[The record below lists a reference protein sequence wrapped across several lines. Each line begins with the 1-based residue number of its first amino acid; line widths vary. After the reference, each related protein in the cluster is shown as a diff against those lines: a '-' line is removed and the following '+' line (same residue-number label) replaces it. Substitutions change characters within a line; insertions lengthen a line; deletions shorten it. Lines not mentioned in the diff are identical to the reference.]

1 MMIRPRIK
9 ASVPIGRARSRAVVH
24 VLTAMLAAFACAGP
38 GLRAQAVEPPES
50 KSVIDVAVFWTPT
63 AGAHLRGPAATRAE
77 IDRMIA
83 GTNQAYEDSG
93 VHQRLS
99 LVLAQQVEFEETDP
113 DLIRPRARAEA
124 LILPQ
129 TMRWLTSPDDG
140 RLDDIHDLRD
150 EFGADICVLLIGNLP
165 YAGTAAAVEAGAS
178 SAFALVGAGT
188 GIAGFARQLG
198 HLQGLRGDR
207 YSECSPDGVCPSGA
221 TAYGYG
227 YVNQRA
233 FETDA
238 RESSRWLTIM
248 ATDAQ
253 CTANGVDCR
262 RLLRFS
268 NPDQVYPDPGGDAL
282 GVAGRANAVRRLNER
297 RKAVESFRL
306 GPAGP
311 TLSVAPAITPVTE
324 GTAAVFTVTLDKT
337 APYTLDVPV
346 EVKGVGASLLG
357 TPPTSLVIPPGI
369 TRATLKV
376 PTDQDAVASKS
387 GTVTV
392 ILKDG
397 WGYTPGE
404 LASASVTV
412 YDQGPVVGA
421 GSLAAPGQVAVP
433 QVQESGL
440 HALTVSWSEPDTATV
455 VGTAYDL
462 QYRKAGAEDW
472 SDGPQNR
479 SGTTAEILGLDG
491 DTNYQVRV
499 RARNAALAGPWSEPA
514 EGTTALLLG
523 TLTVGA
529 LSPEARGFWGYQ
541 RTLNSSSNSFGQLTP
556 ASFTYHGV
564 EYRIRILAMFQGR
577 RALGSAYHSRA
588 IDIYLLDHPLPD
600 GWVLRIDRTRLP
612 VSEGYRLDLGRVGKK
627 VIWPDPGVSLSLGQT
642 YTVALSREPSAEK
655 DEEFDP
661 GTPLT
666 VEMSDLPRMHNGT
679 APFTFRLRFSE
690 DIDIQS
696 EAFQNGVFEL
706 SGGTVTAA
714 SQTSWLSNQGWEITV
729 QPTGPG
735 PASVAIPGNRACGTP
750 GAICTATGKKLAA
763 RAMATVPG
771 PAVSAQPVATIAAV
785 AGSVTEGSPA
795 SFTVTLST
803 AAPTDLTVPVS
814 VTGGGSF
821 LAGTPPASV
830 AFASGETTA
839 TLSVPTDGDSVV
851 EADSTVTATVAGSA
865 ASASVTVLDDDTAA
879 FTVSADPAS
888 VIEGETATLT
898 VAISNGVTFA
908 TDQLIPLAVS
918 GSASLADYADVP
930 HVLTLPA
937 GASLVE
943 FSLQTTVDH
952 IEEETE
958 TVTVTASRAG
968 SPIGSATVSVVSYSH
983 DATLSALSLSG
994 IDIGPFS
1001 SGTLSYRASV
1011 EQSVDATTVTATA
1024 SHPRA
1029 TVSIEPGPDV
1039 SLAEGANGIAVT
1051 VTAEDGKTTATYVVA
1066 VTRHGPPEASIAAGS
1081 GSVPEGTPASFT
1093 VSLIR
1098 AARETVNV
1106 SLLVSETGS
1115 LLAGSPPA
1123 SVAIPAGSTSASLSL
1138 PTDQNDIAERDSKVT
1153 VVISAG
1159 EGYVVS
1165 EASSARITVE
1175 DDESRRAPS
1184 EGPAKM
1190 DAPTVYD
1197 AGLNALTVTWAEPE
1211 PFDPRITAYDLQ
1223 YRKSEEANWT
1233 DGPEN
1238 QTRLRALIEGLEI
1251 DTNYQVRIRAR
1262 NVAFHGEWSEPTEC
1276 VTAFWVSTLT
1286 VGAMGAP
1293 GSTTR
1298 LQYQGFQGLRILF
1311 GEMTG
1316 WTPIYDGVEYPI
1328 ETLAQFR
1335 GRRAGLGG
1343 SHGSAL
1349 DLHTTVQAMPDN
1361 WILRVDETRFAT
1373 NDAVRITLAKGS
1385 PQATEKLIWIEPDIS
1400 FAIGDRYEVALSRQP
1415 SAKKARN
1422 VGSGLPLSVAF
1433 DNLPET
1439 HDGATPFTVGVRF
1452 SEEVSLD
1459 HRDFG
1464 DGVLAVTA
1472 GTVQGARQRTQGSN
1486 LAWDITVQPAGNGTV
1501 QIAMSGDRNCD
1512 LPGAVC
1518 TAAGKK
1524 LSNSVEV
1531 RVLGPAALQLPT
1543 ATITS
1548 RASPVIEG
1556 MPAEFTVTLDRA
1568 ATEPLTVSVSTTESG
1583 AALSGTAPGSVTIAQ
1598 GQTSATLSLPTAAD
1612 SVVKADSLVTVA
1624 ISAGAGYLVGL
1635 PSSASVEVEDDDAPI
1650 FTVSADPQE
1659 IAEGETAVLTV
1670 AIADGVSFAEDQI
1683 IGLGV
1688 SGTASRP
1695 DYSGVPPW
1703 LTLAAGT
1710 SSVSVIVAASPDQEE
1725 EDAETLTVTAYL
1737 GDTAVGAIGS
1747 ATVTITSVSQ
1757 DATLSAL
1764 SLSRVDIGT
1773 FSGGVT
1779 DYSASVAGSVSST
1792 TVTATASHPGATVS
1806 IDPGP
1811 EASLDVGANEIVI
1824 TVTAEDGATSKTY
1837 TVTVTRAGLPV
1848 ATIAAG
1854 ATTVTEGT
1862 PASFTLSLD
1871 AAAPEALT
1879 VAVNVAE
1886 SGSVLS
1892 GTPPSSVAFAKGAT
1906 SATLSVP
1913 TSGDN
1918 VVEADGTVTATL
1930 VTGSGYSL
1938 GTDVLATVA
1947 VKDDDT
1953 ATFTVS
1959 AEPQT
1964 IAEGESATLTVAITN
1979 GVSFAVD
1986 QSVSLAVSGTAS
1998 ASDYTLVPTELTLA
2012 AGASSATAELTA
2024 SEDREE
2030 EEAET
2035 VTLTASRDGSAIG
2048 STTLTI
2054 TNVSQ
2059 DATLSGLSLSGI
2071 DIGEFSAV
2079 TTAYSAN
2086 VPHDVAST
2094 TVTATAAHPAATVAI
2109 QPAPGV
2115 SLAEGPNEITVTVTA
2130 EDGTTT
2136 RAYTVTVTR
2145 AGLPVATIAAGA
2157 TPVTEGTPAE
2167 FTLSLDAAAPEA
2179 LTVSVN
2185 VAESGS
2191 VLSGTPPSSVAF
2203 AKGATSATLSVPT
2216 AGDSVV
2222 EADGTVTATLIAG
2235 SGYSLGTDVLATVA
2249 VEDDDAATFTVTAE
2263 PQTIAEGE
2271 SATLTVAISNEVTFA
2286 QDQTISLV
2294 TSGTASASDYTGL
2307 PATLTLGVGASS
2319 ATALLTAAADQEEEA
2334 AETVTVTASHGGSAI
2349 GSATVTIESVSQDAT
2364 LSGLSLSGIDIGAFS
2379 STVTAYT
2386 ASVAHSVTATTVTA
2400 TATHSG
2406 ATVSIA
2412 PGPEVP
2418 LAEGANEIAV
2428 TVTAE
2433 NGTTT
2438 QTYTVM
2444 VTRSNLPVVSIAA
2457 VEDRVSEAEMGRFRI
2472 SRTGPIAEPL
2482 EVPVLFASSRS
2493 RRARTLTVRF
2503 VPGQRSVTR
2512 RVQNVDDTI
2521 VEDDVTVTW
2530 TLQAG
2535 EGYAVSGE
2543 RGSASLVFEENDVP
2557 EFAVTLEPGEIAEGE
2572 TATLTVAITNGV
2584 RFRAAQTI
2592 TLAASGTASASDYR
2606 GLPETLHLS
2615 AYGTSPRFSATA
2627 RLTAVADREQE
2638 AAETLTVTASHGG
2651 SAVGSATVTIMSVA
2665 RDATLSALSLSGID
2679 IGRFSAATTAYR
2691 TSVAH
2696 SVTTTTV
2703 TATATHPG
2711 ATVSIAPGPEVAL
2724 AEGANEIAV
2733 TVTAE
2738 DGTTTRTYTVTVT
2751 RSSLPVVS
2759 IVAVEERVSEAEQA
2773 RFRVSRTGPASEPLE
2788 VPVHFTSTRS
2798 SEVQNLTVRFAR
2810 GQRSVTERVEVGDD
2824 TIVEDDL
2831 TVTWTLQ
2838 AGEGYAVSED
2848 SVSASVVFEEND
2860 VPEFA
2865 VTLEPGEIAEGETAT
2880 LTVAITNG
2888 VRFRAAQTI
2897 ALAASGTATE
2907 SDYRGL
2913 PETLRLSAYG
2923 TSATFSATARL
2934 RAVADR
2940 EEEAAE
2946 TLTVTASHGGSVIG
2960 SATVTITSVSRDATL
2975 SGLSLSGVD
2984 IGRFSAAT
2992 TAYRASV
2999 AQSVTATTVTAT
3011 ASHSG
3016 ATVAI
3021 EPGAEVALAEGA
3033 NEITVRVTAEDG
3045 TTTRTYTVTVT
3056 RAGSSLTAQFL
3067 QLPAAHDGQA
3077 AFTFELRFSR
3087 EPSISFRTLRDT
3099 AFEVTGGTV
3108 RKAKRVVSGS
3118 NLRWAITVE
3127 PSSEADV
3134 VLTLPVTADCAA
3146 VGAICTAGGS
3156 KLAQAVSATVR
3167 GPQVEQAGFPLA
3179 RANSRPSG
3187 IWSDGETVWVADLED
3202 AKLYA
3207 YGRADGEREPGKDM
3221 ATEPG
3226 PMGLWSDGETLWVAG
3241 LEGGLRAHRLAD
3253 GARLAERDLALEGE
3267 EAPAGVWSDGET
3279 VWAAGWL
3286 GDRVRAY
3293 RLADGERL
3301 ASRDIPLKGENL
3313 MPVGLWSD
3321 GETLWVADWRER
3333 LYAYRLGDGR
3343 RVPQRDVEVSGTDAD
3358 PTGLWSG
3365 GGTLLWTGWEGR
3377 EVRAYRLPATGA
3389 GLAAE
3394 QARGHAGAPGGLP
3407 VIADPALGAA
3417 IRAALGKAPGET
3429 VSAGELAG
3437 LESLSA
3443 RNFGVRD
3450 LAGLEAATGLKELD
3464 LGFNPLADL
3473 RPLALLPALES
3484 LNLDGAALD
3493 LRPLAALAGL
3503 RRLSVRHNLLDDLQP
3518 LGALAG
3524 LTELDIGD
3532 NRIEDLRPLA
3542 GLPRLAVLRADR
3554 NGIADLWSLA
3564 SLTDLEVLELGTNE
3578 VRDLR
3583 PLAGLDRLR
3592 MLRLDRNRLAELHPL
3607 SGLRGLVDLGLAGNA
3622 IGSLGPI
3629 AGLDGLR
3636 RLDLRGSAVRD
3647 LRPLR
3652 SLASLVLVH
3661 VGGSRIEDLGPLD
3674 GLDGLTVAG
3683 QDDLAPPSVG
3693 DGVLQ
3698 RSGPLTH
3705 ERKPTPD

>member
-1 MMIRPRIK
+1 MMIRPRAK
-9 ASVPIGRARSRAVVH
+9 ASLPIDLARARAVVH
-24 VLTAMLAAFACAGP
+24 VLTALLAAFACAGP

-50 KSVIDVAVFWTPT
+50 ESVIDVAVFWTAN
-63 AGAHLRGPAATRAE
+63 AGGFLRGPAATRAE

-99 LVLAQQVEFEETDP
+99 LVLAQEVEFEETDP

-129 TMRWLTSPDDG
+129 TMRWLTNPGDG
-140 RLDDIHDLRD
+140 RLDDVHDLRD

-165 YAGTAAAVEAGAS
+165 YAGTVAAVEAGAS

-198 HLQGLRGDR
+198 YLQGVRGDR
-207 YSECSPDGVCPSGA
+207 YSECAPDGVCPSGA

-233 FETDA
+233 FETEA

-253 CTANGVDCR
+253 CTANAVDCQ

-282 GVAGRANAVRRLNER
+282 GVAGQANAARRLNER
-297 RKAVESFRL
+297 RQEVESFRL

-311 TLSVAPAITPVTE
+311 TLSVTPAITPVTE
-324 GTAAVFTVTLDKT
+324 GMAAVFTVTLDKT
-337 APYTLDVPV
+337 APYTLDVRV
-346 EVKGVGASLLG
+346 DVKGAGASLPG

-369 TRATLKV
+369 TRATLSV
-376 PTDQDAVASKS
+376 PTDQDAVAGKS

-412 YDQGPVVGA
+412 YDEGLVVGA
-421 GSLAAPGQVAVP
+421 GSSAAPGQVAVP

-440 HALTVSWSEPDTATV
+440 HALTVSWSEPDTGTV
-455 VGTAYDL
+455 IGTAYDL

-472 SDGPQNR
+472 SDGPQNLR
-479 SGTTAEILGLDG
+479 GTTVEIPGLDG

-514 EGTTALLLG
+514 EGTTALLLA

-529 LSPEARGFWGYQ
+529 LSPEPRGFWGYQ
-541 RTLNSSSNSFGQLTP
+541 RTVNSSSNAFGQLTP

-564 EYRIRILAMFQGR
+564 EYRIRILAMYQGR
-577 RALGSAYHSRA
+577 RALGNGYHSRA

-600 GWVLRIDRTRLP
+600 GWVLRIDGTRLP
-612 VSEGYRLDLGRVGKK
+612 VSEGYRLDLGRTGQK
-627 VIWPDPGVSLSLGQT
+627 VIWPDPGVPLSLGQT

-655 DEEFDP
+655 DEDFDP

-666 VEMSDLPRMHNGT
+666 VEMSGLPTRHNGT

-706 SGGTVTAA
+706 TGGTVTAA

-735 PASVAIPGNRACGTP
+735 SVSVAIPGNRACGTP
-750 GAICTATGKKLAA
+750 GAVCTATGKKLAA

-771 PAVSAQPVATIAAV
+771 PAVSAQPVATIAAA

-795 SFTVTLST
+795 VFTVTLSV

-821 LAGTPPASV
+821 LAGTPPTSV

-839 TLSVPTDGDSVV
+839 TLSVPTAGDSVV

-879 FTVSADPAS
+879 FAVSADPAS
-888 VIEGETATLT
+888 VIEGEAATLT

-918 GSASLADYADVP
+918 GSASLADYGDVP

-937 GASLVE
+937 GASSVE
-943 FSLQTTVDH
+943 FVLQTTVDH

-968 SPIGSATVSVVSYSH
+968 SPIGSATVSVISYSH

-1001 SGTLSYRASV
+1001 SGTLSYRAIV
-1011 EQSVDATTVTATA
+1011 QQSVDATTVTATA

-1029 TVSIEPGPDV
+1029 TVSIEPGPNV

-1051 VTAEDGKTTATYVVA
+1051 VTAEDGKTTATYVVV
-1066 VTRHGPPEASIAAGS
+1066 VTRHGPPEASIAASS
-1081 GSVPEGTPASFT
+1081 GSVPEGALASFT
-1093 VSLIR
+1093 VSLTR
-1098 AARETVNV
+1098 AARATLNV

-1138 PTDQNDIAERDSKVT
+1138 PTNQNDIAERDSKVT

-1159 EGYVVS
+1159 EGYVVG

-1197 AGLNALTVTWAEPE
+1197 AGLNALTVTWTEPD
-1211 PFDPRITAYDLQ
+1211 PFDPRITGYDLQ

-1233 DGPEN
+1233 DGPQN
-1238 QTRLRALIEGLEI
+1238 RTRLRAVIEGLEI

-1286 VGAMGAP
+1286 VGAMGVP
-1293 GSTTR
+1293 GSSTR

-1335 GRRAGLGG
+1335 GRRVGLGE

-1385 PQATEKLIWIEPDIS
+1385 PQATEKLIWIDPDIS
-1400 FAIGDRYEVALSRQP
+1400 FSIGDRYQVALSRQP
-1415 SAKKARN
+1415 SAEKARN
-1422 VGSGLPLSVAF
+1422 VGSGLPLTVAF
-1433 DNLPET
+1433 DSLPET
-1439 HDGATPFTVGVRF
+1439 HDGATPFTFGVRF
-1452 SEEVSLD
+1452 SEEVSLGYP
-1459 HRDFG
+1459 DFG

-1472 GTVQGARQRTQGSN
+1472 GTVQGARQRTQGSS
-1486 LAWDITVQPAGNGTV
+1486 LAWDITVQPAGNDTV
-1501 QIAMSGDRNCD
+1501 QIAMPGDRNCD

-1518 TAAGKK
+1518 TATGKK

-1531 RVLGPAALQLPT
+1531 RVRGPAALRFPE
-1543 ATITS
+1543 ATIAS

-1556 MPAEFTVTLDRA
+1556 TPAEFTVTLDRA
-1568 ATEPLTVSVSTTESG
+1568 ATEPLTISVRTTESG
-1583 AALSGTAPGSVTIAQ
+1583 TALSGAAPGSVTIAQ

-1612 SVVKADSLVTVA
+1612 SVVEADSVVTVA
-1624 ISAGAGYLVGL
+1624 ISAGTGYLVGL

-1659 IAEGETAVLTV
+1659 IAEGETAILTV

-1683 IGLGV
+1683 IGLSV
-1688 SGTASRP
+1688 SGTASRL

-1710 SSVSVIVAASPDQEE
+1710 RSVSASLAASPDREE
-1725 EDAETLTVTAYL
+1725 EATETVTVTAYL
-1737 GDTAVGAIGS
+1737 GDTGVGAIGS

-1764 SLSRVDIGT
+1764 SLSGVDIGT
-1773 FSGGVT
+1773 FSGEVT
-1779 DYSASVAGSVSST
+1779 GYTASVAGSVSST

-1837 TVTVTRAGLPV
+1837 TVTVTRTGLPV

-1854 ATTVTEGT
+1854 ATPVTEGT
-1862 PASFTLSLD
+1862 PAEFTLSLD

-1906 SATLSVP
+1906 SAPLSVP
-1913 TSGDN
+1913 TSGDS
-1918 VVEADGTVTATL
+1918 VVETDGTVTATL
-1930 VTGSGYSL
+1930 IAGSGYSL

-1947 VKDDDT
+1947 VEDDDA

-1964 IAEGESATLTVAITN
+1964 VAEGESATLTVAITN

-1998 ASDYTLVPTELTLA
+1998 ASDYTVVPTELTLA

-2024 SEDREE
+2024 SEDRDE
-2030 EEAET
+2030 EEAEA

-2054 TNVSQ
+2054 TNVSH
-2059 DATLSGLSLSGI
+2059 DATLSSLNLSGI
-2071 DIGEFSAV
+2071 DFGTFAAAK
-2079 TTAYSAN
+2079 TAYSA
-2086 VPHDVAST
+2086 
-2094 TVTATAAHPAATVAI
+2094 
-2109 QPAPGV
+2109 
-2115 SLAEGPNEITVTVTA
+2115 E
-2130 EDGTTT
+2130 
-2136 RAYTVTVTR
+2136 
-2145 AGLPVATIAAGA
+2145 
-2157 TPVTEGTPAE
+2157 
-2167 FTLSLDAAAPEA
+2167 
-2179 LTVSVN
+2179 
-2185 VAESGS
+2185 
-2191 VLSGTPPSSVAF
+2191 
-2203 AKGATSATLSVPT
+2203 
-2216 AGDSVV
+2216 
-2222 EADGTVTATLIAG
+2222 
-2235 SGYSLGTDVLATVA
+2235 
-2249 VEDDDAATFTVTAE
+2249 
-2263 PQTIAEGE
+2263 
-2271 SATLTVAISNEVTFA
+2271 
-2286 QDQTISLV
+2286 
-2294 TSGTASASDYTGL
+2294 
-2307 PATLTLGVGASS
+2307 
-2319 ATALLTAAADQEEEA
+2319 
-2334 AETVTVTASHGGSAI
+2334 
-2349 GSATVTIESVSQDAT
+2349 
-2364 LSGLSLSGIDIGAFS
+2364 
-2379 STVTAYT
+2379 
-2386 ASVAHSVTATTVTA
+2386 VAHSVTATTVTA
-2400 TATHSG
+2400 TATHSA

-2412 PGPEVP
+2412 PGPDVA
-2418 LAEGANEIAV
+2418 LAEGANEITV
-2428 TVTAE
+2428 TVTAADA
-2433 NGTTT
+2433 TTT
-2438 QTYTVM
+2438 QTYTVT
-2444 VTRSNLPVVSIAA
+2444 VTRRSLPVVSIVA
-2457 VEDRVSEAEMGRFRI
+2457 VEQRVSEAEMGRFRI
-2472 SRTGPIAEPL
+2472 SRTGPISEPL
-2482 EVPVLFASSRS
+2482 EVPVLFASSTS

-2535 EGYAVSGE
+2535 AGYAVSGE

-2606 GLPETLHLS
+2606 GLPETLRLS
-2615 AYGTSPRFSATA
+2615 AYGTSPRFSTTA

-2651 SAVGSATVTIMSVA
+2651 SAVGSATVTIESVSQ
-2665 RDATLSALSLSGID
+2665 DATLSALSLSGVD
-2679 IGRFSAATTAYR
+2679 MGGFSAATTAYR
-2691 TSVAH
+2691 TSVAY

-2738 DGTTTRTYTVTVT
+2738 DGTTRRTYTVTVT

-2759 IVAVEERVSEAEQA
+2759 IVAVEDRVSEADQA
-2773 RFRVSRTGPASEPLE
+2773 RFRVSRTGTASEPLE
-2788 VPVHFTSTRS
+2788 VPVRLTSTRS
-2798 SEVQNLTVRFAR
+2798 SKVQNLTVRFLPR
-2810 GQRSVTERVEVGDD
+2810 QRSVTSRVEVGDD

-2831 TVTWTLQ
+2831 TVTYTLQ
-2838 AGEGYAVSED
+2838 AGAGYAVSEE
-2848 SVSASVVFEEND
+2848 SASASVVFEEND

-2865 VTLEPGEIAEGETAT
+2865 VTLEPGEIAEGGTAT

-2888 VRFRAAQTI
+2888 VTFRAAQTI
-2897 ALAASGTATE
+2897 TLAASGTASA

-2923 TSATFSATARL
+2923 TSPRFSTTARL
-2934 RAVADR
+2934 TAVADG
-2940 EEEAAE
+2940 EEEAEE
-2946 TLTVTASHGGSVIG
+2946 TVTVTASHGGAEIG
-2960 SATVTITSVSRDATL
+2960 SATLAI
-2975 SGLSLSGVD
+2975 
-2984 IGRFSAAT
+2984 AA
-2992 TAYRASV
+2992 
-2999 AQSVTATTVTAT
+2999 
-3011 ASHSG
+3011 G
-3016 ATVAI
+3016 AA
-3021 EPGAEVALAEGA
+3021 PPL
-3033 NEITVRVTAEDG
+3033 TAE
-3045 TTTRTYTVTVT
+3045 
-3056 RAGSSLTAQFL
+3056 FL
-3067 QLPAAHDGQA
+3067 QVPATHDGQA
-3077 AFTFELRFSR
+3077 AFTFELRFGR
-3087 EPSISFRTLRDT
+3087 EPALSYVTLRDT
-3099 AFEVTGGTV
+3099 ALQVTGGTV
-3108 RKAKRVVSGS
+3108 RRAKRLVSGS
-3118 NLRWAITVE
+3118 NLRWEITVE

-3134 VLTLPVTADCAA
+3134 VLTLPATADCAA

-3156 KLAQAVSATVR
+3156 KLAEAVSATVS
-3167 GPQVEQAGFPLA
+3167 GPRAEAAGFPLA
-3179 RANSRPSG
+3179 RANGRPSG
-3187 IWSDGETVWVADLED
+3187 IWSDGETAWVADLDD

-3207 YGRADGEREPGKDM
+3207 YRRTDGERQPGRDIV
-3221 ATEPG
+3221 TEPG
-3226 PMGLWSDGETLWVAG
+3226 PMGLWSDGETLWVTG

-3253 GARLAERDLALEGE
+3253 GARLAARDLALEAG
-3267 EAPAGVWSDGET
+3267 EAPAGVWSDGQT
-3279 VWAAGWL
+3279 VWVSAWL

-3301 ASRDIPLKGENL
+3301 ASRDIALGGENL

-3321 GETLWVADWRER
+3321 GQTLWVADWRER
-3333 LYAYRLGDGR
+3333 LYAYRLADGR
-3343 RVPQRDVEVSGTDAD
+3343 RVPRHDVEVSGTDTD

-3365 GGTLLWTGWEGR
+3365 GGTLLATGWEGR
-3377 EVRAYRLPATGA
+3377 EVRAYRLPAVA
-3389 GLAAE
+3389 GDPD
-3394 QARGHAGAPGGLP
+3394 PGGHGGWTDSVP
-3407 VIADPALGAA
+3407 MIADPGLRAA

-3429 VSAGELAG
+3429 VSAGELGG
-3437 LESLSA
+3437 LASLSA
-3443 RNFGVRD
+3443 RNGGVRD
-3450 LAGLEAATGLKELD
+3450 LAGLEAATGLRELD

-3503 RRLSVRHNLLDDLQP
+3503 RRLSVRHNLLDELQP
-3518 LGALAG
+3518 LAALAE

-3542 GLPRLAVLRADR
+3542 GLARLAVLRADR
-3554 NGIADLWSLA
+3554 NGIADLWPLA
-3564 SLTDLEVLELGTNE
+3564 SLTDLEVLDLATNDVRELQ
-3578 VRDLR
+3578 
-3583 PLAGLDRLR
+3583 PLAGLERLR
-3592 MLRLDRNRLAELHPL
+3592 VLRLDGNRLSELHPL
-3607 SGLRGLVDLGLAGNA
+3607 SGLRGLEDLGLAGNA
-3622 IGSLGPI
+3622 VGNLGPV
-3629 AGLDGLR
+3629 AGLEGLR
-3636 RLDLRGSAVRD
+3636 RLDLRGTFVSD

-3652 SLASLVLVH
+3652 GLPSLVWVH
-3661 VGGSRIEDLGPLD
+3661 VGGSRIEDLVPLD

-3683 QDDLAPPSVG
+3683 QDDVEPPSVG
-3693 DGVLQ
+3693 DGGLQ
-3698 RSGPLTH
+3698 RSGPLTD
-3705 ERKPTPD
+3705 ERKPSPN

>member
-1 MMIRPRIK
+1 MALAGSRGLGPHPPVRVDPQRTEAQRPMMIRPRIK
-9 ASVPIGRARSRAVVH
+9 ASLPIDLARARAMVQ
-24 VLTAMLAAFACAGP
+24 VLMALLAALACAGP

-50 KSVIDVAVFWTPT
+50 ESVIDVAVFWTAT
-63 AGAHLRGPAATRAE
+63 AGAHLRGQAATRAQ

-83 GTNQAYEDSG
+83 GTNQAYEDSA

-99 LVLAQQVEFEETDP
+99 LVLAQQVNFQEINP
-113 DLIRPRARAEA
+113 NLIRPRARGEA
-124 LILPQ
+124 LALSR
-129 TMRWLTSPDDG
+129 TMDWLTTPGDG
-140 RLDDIHDLRD
+140 YLDEVHDLRD
-150 EFGADICVLLIGNLP
+150 EFGADICVLLLGHLP
-165 YAGTAAAVEAGAS
+165 YFGRAAAVEAGAS

-198 HLQGLRGDR
+198 HLQGLRRDR
-207 YSECSPDGVCPSGA
+207 YWECSPDGVCPSRA

-238 RESSRWLTIM
+238 PESSRWLTIM

-253 CTANGVDCR
+253 CTDNGVDCR

-268 NPDQVYPDPGGDAL
+268 NPDQVYPDPGGHAL
-282 GVAGRANAVRRLNER
+282 GVTGQANAVRRLNER

-324 GTAAVFTVTLDKT
+324 GMAAVFTVTLDKT
-337 APYTLDVPV
+337 APYTLHVPV
-346 EVKGVGASLLG
+346 DVKGVGASLLG

-369 TRATLKV
+369 ARATLRV

-392 ILKDG
+392 ILEDG

-404 LASASVTV
+404 LASASVSV
-412 YDQGPVVGA
+412 YDEGLVVGA

-455 VGTAYDL
+455 IGTAYDL

-479 SGTTAEILGLDG
+479 SGTTVEILGLDG

-514 EGTTALLLG
+514 EGTTALLVG

-529 LSPEARGFWGYQ
+529 LSPEPRGYWGYQ
-541 RTLNSSSNSFGQLTP
+541 RLSNIPSSDFGQLTP

-577 RALGSAYHSRA
+577 RALGSAYHRTA
-588 IDIYLLDHPLPD
+588 VDIYLLDHQLPD
-600 GWVLRIDRTRLP
+600 EWVLRIDRTRLP
-612 VSEGYRLDLGRVGKK
+612 VSEGHRVNLGGYRKT
-627 VIWPDPGVSLSLGQT
+627 VIWPEAGVSLSLGET

-655 DEEFDP
+655 DEDFDP

-666 VEMSDLPRMHNGT
+666 VEMSDLPGMHNGT

-690 DIDIQS
+690 DIDIQA

-735 PASVAIPGNRACGTP
+735 PVSVAIPGNRFCGTP
-750 GAICTATGKKLAA
+750 GAVCTATGKKLAA

-803 AAPTDLTVPVS
+803 AAATDLTVPVS

-851 EADSTVTATVAGSA
+851 EADSTVTATLAGSA

-879 FTVSADPAS
+879 FAVSADPAS

-918 GSASLADYADVP
+918 GTASLADYADVP

-943 FSLQTTVDH
+943 FSLHTTVDH
-952 IEEETE
+952 IEEEPE

-1001 SGTLSYRASV
+1001 SGTLSYGAIV
-1011 EQSVDATTVTATA
+1011 QQWVDATTVTASA

-1066 VTRHGPPEASIAAGS
+1066 VTRHGPPEASIAASS
-1081 GSVPEGTPASFT
+1081 GSVPEGAPASFT

-1138 PTDQNDIAERDSKVT
+1138 PTNQNDIAERDSTVT
-1153 VVISAG
+1153 AVISAG

-1165 EASSARITVE
+1165 KASSARITVE

-1184 EGPAKM
+1184 EGPAQM

-1197 AGLNALTVTWAEPE
+1197 AGLNAVTVTWAEPD
-1211 PFDPRITAYDLQ
+1211 PFDPRITGYDLQ

-1233 DGPEN
+1233 DGPQN
-1238 QTRLRALIEGLEI
+1238 LTGLGALIEGLEI
-1251 DTNYQVRIRAR
+1251 DTNYQVRIRAQ

-1286 VGAMGAP
+1286 VGPPGDSRDAP
-1293 GSTTR
+1293 RVRYAGFKRLGSS
-1298 LQYQGFQGLRILF
+1298 F

-1328 ETLAQFR
+1328 ETLAWYRGFR
-1335 GRRAGLGG
+1335 YVGDEP
-1343 SHGSAL
+1343 HESAL
-1349 DLHTTVQAMPDN
+1349 DLYTTVQAMPDN
-1361 WILRVDETRFAT
+1361 WILRIDEARFAT
-1373 NDAVRITLAKGS
+1373 NDAERITQLGGTPS
-1385 PQATEKLIWIEPDIS
+1385 TTTEKLIWIEPDIS
-1400 FAIGDRYEVALSRQP
+1400 LSLGDRYQVALSRQP
-1415 SAKKARN
+1415 SAEKART
-1422 VGSGLPLSVAF
+1422 VGPGLPLTVAF

-1439 HDGATPFTVGVRF
+1439 HDGATPFTFGVRF
-1452 SEEVSLD
+1452 SEEVSLGY
-1459 HRDFG
+1459 RDFG

-1472 GTVQGARQRTQGSN
+1472 GTVQGARRRTQGSN
-1486 LAWDITVQPAGNGTV
+1486 LAWDITVQPAGNGAV

-1518 TAAGKK
+1518 TATGKK

-1543 ATITS
+1543 ATIAS

-1556 MPAEFTVTLDRA
+1556 TPAEFTVTLGRA

-1583 AALSGTAPGSVTIAQ
+1583 AALSGAAPGSVTIAQ

-1612 SVVKADSLVTVA
+1612 SLVEADSLVTVA
-1624 ISAGAGYLVGL
+1624 ISAGTGYLVGL

-1659 IAEGETAVLTV
+1659 IAEGETAILTV
-1670 AIADGVSFAEDQI
+1670 AIANGVSFAEDQI

-1695 DYSGVPPW
+1695 DYSGVPPR

-1747 ATVTITSVSQ
+1747 ATVTITSASR
-1757 DATLSAL
+1757 DATLAGL
-1764 SLSRVDIGT
+1764 GLSRIDIGT
-1773 FSGGVT
+1773 FSPTVT
-1779 DYSASVAGSVSST
+1779 AYQAKVAHSVAST
-1792 TVTATASHPGATVS
+1792 TVTATASH
-1806 IDPGP
+1806 
-1811 EASLDVGANEIVI
+1811 
-1824 TVTAEDGATSKTY
+1824 
-1837 TVTVTRAGLPV
+1837 
-1848 ATIAAG
+1848 
-1854 ATTVTEGT
+1854 
-1862 PASFTLSLD
+1862 
-1871 AAAPEALT
+1871 
-1879 VAVNVAE
+1879 
-1886 SGSVLS
+1886 SG
-1892 GTPPSSVAFAKGAT
+1892 
-1906 SATLSVP
+1906 
-1913 TSGDN
+1913 
-1918 VVEADGTVTATL
+1918 
-1930 VTGSGYSL
+1930 
-1938 GTDVLATVA
+1938 
-1947 VKDDDT
+1947 
-1953 ATFTVS
+1953 
-1959 AEPQT
+1959 
-1964 IAEGESATLTVAITN
+1964 
-1979 GVSFAVD
+1979 
-1986 QSVSLAVSGTAS
+1986 
-1998 ASDYTLVPTELTLA
+1998 
-2012 AGASSATAELTA
+2012 
-2024 SEDREE
+2024 
-2030 EEAET
+2030 
-2035 VTLTASRDGSAIG
+2035 
-2048 STTLTI
+2048 
-2054 TNVSQ
+2054 
-2059 DATLSGLSLSGI
+2059 
-2071 DIGEFSAV
+2071 
-2079 TTAYSAN
+2079 
-2086 VPHDVAST
+2086 
-2094 TVTATAAHPAATVAI
+2094 
-2109 QPAPGV
+2109 
-2115 SLAEGPNEITVTVTA
+2115 
-2130 EDGTTT
+2130 
-2136 RAYTVTVTR
+2136 
-2145 AGLPVATIAAGA
+2145 
-2157 TPVTEGTPAE
+2157 
-2167 FTLSLDAAAPEA
+2167 
-2179 LTVSVN
+2179 
-2185 VAESGS
+2185 
-2191 VLSGTPPSSVAF
+2191 
-2203 AKGATSATLSVPT
+2203 
-2216 AGDSVV
+2216 
-2222 EADGTVTATLIAG
+2222 
-2235 SGYSLGTDVLATVA
+2235 
-2249 VEDDDAATFTVTAE
+2249 
-2263 PQTIAEGE
+2263 
-2271 SATLTVAISNEVTFA
+2271 
-2286 QDQTISLV
+2286 
-2294 TSGTASASDYTGL
+2294 
-2307 PATLTLGVGASS
+2307 
-2319 ATALLTAAADQEEEA
+2319 
-2334 AETVTVTASHGGSAI
+2334 
-2349 GSATVTIESVSQDAT
+2349 
-2364 LSGLSLSGIDIGAFS
+2364 
-2379 STVTAYT
+2379 
-2386 ASVAHSVTATTVTA
+2386 ASVA
-2400 TATHSG
+2400 
-2406 ATVSIA
+2406 IR

-2418 LAEGANEIAV
+2418 LAEGANEITV

-2438 QTYTVM
+2438 QTYTVT
-2444 VTRSNLPVVSIAA
+2444 VTRSGLPVVSIAA
-2457 VEDRVSEAEMGRFRI
+2457 VEERVSEAELGRFRI

-2543 RGSASLVFEENDVP
+2543 RGSASLVFEENDAP

-2592 TLAASGTASASDYR
+2592 TLAASGTAS
-2606 GLPETLHLS
+2606 
-2615 AYGTSPRFSATA
+2615 
-2627 RLTAVADREQE
+2627 
-2638 AAETLTVTASHGG
+2638 
-2651 SAVGSATVTIMSVA
+2651 
-2665 RDATLSALSLSGID
+2665 
-2679 IGRFSAATTAYR
+2679 
-2691 TSVAH
+2691 
-2696 SVTTTTV
+2696 
-2703 TATATHPG
+2703 
-2711 ATVSIAPGPEVAL
+2711 
-2724 AEGANEIAV
+2724 
-2733 TVTAE
+2733 
-2738 DGTTTRTYTVTVT
+2738 
-2751 RSSLPVVS
+2751 
-2759 IVAVEERVSEAEQA
+2759 
-2773 RFRVSRTGPASEPLE
+2773 
-2788 VPVHFTSTRS
+2788 
-2798 SEVQNLTVRFAR
+2798 
-2810 GQRSVTERVEVGDD
+2810 
-2824 TIVEDDL
+2824 
-2831 TVTWTLQ
+2831 
-2838 AGEGYAVSED
+2838 
-2848 SVSASVVFEEND
+2848 
-2860 VPEFA
+2860 
-2865 VTLEPGEIAEGETAT
+2865 
-2880 LTVAITNG
+2880 
-2888 VRFRAAQTI
+2888 
-2897 ALAASGTATE
+2897 E

-2923 TSATFSATARL
+2923 TSATFSVTARL
-2934 RAVADR
+2934 TAVADR

-2946 TLTVTASHGGSVIG
+2946 TLTVTASHGGSTVG

-2975 SGLSLSGVD
+2975 SALSLSDVD
-2984 IGRFSAAT
+2984 IGTFSGAV
-2992 TAYRASV
+2992 TAYTASV
-2999 AQSVTATTVTAT
+2999 ASSVTSTTVTAT
-3011 ASHSG
+3011 ASHPG
-3016 ATVAI
+3016 ATVSI
-3021 EPGAEVALAEGA
+3021 DPGPEASLDVGA
-3033 NEITVRVTAEDG
+3033 NEIAIAVTAEDG
-3045 TTTRTYTVTVT
+3045 ATIKTYTVTVT
-3056 RAGSSLTAQFL
+3056 RAGLPVATIAAGTTPVTEGTPASFTLSLDAAAPEALTVAVNVAESGSVLSGTPPSSVAFAKGATSATLSMPTSADSVVEADGTVTATLIAGTGYSLGTDVLATVAVEDDDAATFTVTAEPQTIAEGESATLTVAISNEVTFAEDQAISLATSGAASASDYTGVPSTLTLAAGSASVTATLTAAADQEEEEAETVTVTASNAGSTIGSATLTINSVSRDATLASLSLSGIDIGAFSAATTSYRASVEESVAATTVTATPSHSGASVSIDPGPEVSLVAGANRITVTVTAESGTKKTYTVTVTRMSLPVVSIVADEERQMGPTGEVWLSRTGPTVGQLEVQLLMATSHGGRPTTVTARFRRGQSRVRQRIQTGDNLYVEDDITVTWTLQEGEGYSVSAEQSSASVVLEESEVSELSVSVSPAEIAEGESATVTVAVTNRIRFKREQTIALTVSGTASGADYTGLPATLTLAARAYSATTRLTAAVDQGEEGAETVTITASHEGSEIGSATVTIAASEASPPLTAEFL
-3067 QLPAAHDGQA
+3067 QVPATHDGQA

-3087 EPSISFRTLRDT
+3087 EPDLSFRTLRDT
-3099 AFEVTGGTV
+3099 AFEVTGGRV
-3108 RKAKRVVSGS
+3108 RKAKRLVAGS
-3118 NLRWAITVE
+3118 NLRWEITVE
-3127 PSSEADV
+3127 PSSKADV
-3134 VLTLPVTADCAA
+3134 ALTLPATADCAA

-3156 KLAQAVSATVR
+3156 KLAEAVSATVS
-3167 GPQVEQAGFPLA
+3167 GPRTEAAGFPLA

-3187 IWSDGETVWVADLED
+3187 IWSDGETAWVADLED

-3207 YGRADGEREPGKDM
+3207 YRRSDGERQPGRDM
-3221 ATEPG
+3221 ATQPG

-3241 LEGGLRAHRLAD
+3241 LQGGLRAHRLAD
-3253 GARLAERDLALEGE
+3253 GTRLAARDLALEGE

-3358 PTGLWSG
+3358 PTGMWSG

-3377 EVRAYRLPATGA
+3377 EVRAYRIPATGA
-3389 GLAAE
+3389 SLAAE
-3394 QARGHAGAPGGLP
+3394 QARGHAGAPGSLP
-3407 VIADPALGAA
+3407 VIADPALGAV

-3437 LESLSA
+3437 LASLSA

-3473 RPLALLPALES
+3473 RQLALLPALES

-3518 LGALAG
+3518 LAALAG

-3532 NRIEDLRPLA
+3532 NRVEDLRPLA

-3554 NGIADLWSLA
+3554 NGIADLWPLA
-3564 SLTDLEVLELGTNE
+3564 SVRGLETLDLGANR
-3578 VRDLR
+3578 VRDLQ
-3583 PLAGLDRLR
+3583 PLAGLERLR
-3592 MLRLDRNRLAELHPL
+3592 TLRLDGNRLSELRPL
-3607 SGLRGLVDLGLAGNA
+3607 SGLRGLEDLGLARTAVGNLA
-3622 IGSLGPI
+3622 PL

-3652 SLASLVLVH
+3652 SVASLVLVH

-3683 QDDLAPPSVG
+3683 QDDLEPPSVG
-3693 DGVLQ
+3693 DVGLQ
-3698 RSGPLTH
+3698 R
-3705 ERKPTPD
+3705 